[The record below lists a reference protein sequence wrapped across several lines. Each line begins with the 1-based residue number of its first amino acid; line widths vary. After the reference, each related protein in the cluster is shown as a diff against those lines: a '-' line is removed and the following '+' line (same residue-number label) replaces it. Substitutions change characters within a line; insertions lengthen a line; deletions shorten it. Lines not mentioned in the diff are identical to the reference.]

1 MDNRPLVV
9 LLGKSL
15 LMDGIALGL
24 GDEQLSGM
32 VRLDVVTGD
41 MREKMQTL
49 KPDLIVFELEDPA
62 AQVIIP
68 FLKNQPDILLIGLDL
83 DRNRAI
89 VLNSCQH
96 LAESINDLQQ
106 LVQKVVNREASLT
119 QWDGLLASSK
129 NIDA

>member
-15 LMDGIALGL
+15 LMDGIAIGL

-96 LAESINDLQQ
+96 LTESINDLQQ